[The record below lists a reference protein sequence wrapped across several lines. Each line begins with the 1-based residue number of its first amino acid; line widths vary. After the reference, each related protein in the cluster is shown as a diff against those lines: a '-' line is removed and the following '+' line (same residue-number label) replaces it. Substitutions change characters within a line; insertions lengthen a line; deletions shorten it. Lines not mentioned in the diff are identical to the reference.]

1 MPIHFFRKQF
11 AMSQPL
17 SDFRGQSAAGAPP
30 SSAGEPLPDSQN
42 PYQSPGIPEVPE
54 IVQSPTPPPFS
65 PLASQ
70 IAVLMQQGKNGAKWF
85 YWIAGFSIVNTL
97 IMLVSGG
104 LFFVVGLAVT
114 CLADG
119 IAQVNGQQA
128 PEFAVVAKVVAF
140 GFSGAM
146 SLLFCG
152 FGWLAVNRYQP
163 LFVIGMLLYLL
174 DGLLFLLMG
183 QMMAAAF
190 HAYAL
195 YGMWN
200 GFQAYRQLAVLEK
213 KLMDPLH
220 PAGMLNPHQ

>member
-1 MPIHFFRKQF
+1 
-11 AMSQPL
+11 MSQPL
-17 SDFRGQSAAGAPP
+17 SDYRGQSAAGVPQ
-30 SSAGEPLPDSQN
+30 SSVGTTAPDSQN
-42 PYQSPGIPEVPE
+42 PYQSPDIPLAPEVQAP
-54 IVQSPTPPPFS
+54 SPPPFS
-65 PLASQ
+65 PLTSQ

-114 CLADG
+114 CFADS
-119 IAQVNGQQA
+119 IAQINAQQA
-128 PEFAVVAKVVAF
+128 PEFAMVGKVAAL
-140 GFSGAM
+140 GFSAMM
-146 SLLFCG
+146 SLVFCG

-163 LFVIGMLLYLL
+163 LFAIGMLLYLL

-183 QMMAAAF
+183 QIMAAAF

>member
-1 MPIHFFRKQF
+1 
-11 AMSQPL
+11 MSQPL
-17 SDFRGQSAAGAPP
+17 SDFQGQSTAGKRP
-30 SSAGEPLPDSQN
+30 SDAGDPAQESPN
-42 PYQSPGIPEVPE
+42 PYQSPDIPEAPVIDAPR
-54 IVQSPTPPPFS
+54 PPAFS
-65 PLASQ
+65 PLEGQ

-104 LFFVVGLAVT
+104 LFFVVGLGVT
-114 CLADG
+114 SIADA
-119 IAQVNGQQA
+119 IAEVNAQQS
-128 PEFAVVAKVVAF
+128 PEFAVFGKVVAF
-140 GFSGAM
+140 GFSAVM
-146 SLLFCG
+146 SLFFCG

-163 LFVIGMLLYLL
+163 LFVIGMALYLL
-174 DGLLFLLMG
+174 DGMLFLLMG

-220 PAGMLNPHQ
+220 PAGIFNPHQLPTNIT